1 MIEEKIK
8 EILKPIIEEAYAE
21 GYKKCLTDVV
31 ERCNFIYEV
40 ISEKAKQDIF
50 DEYGVINI
58 PEVTEEEWRSIGD

>member
-1 MIEEKIK
+1 MIEERIK
-8 EILKPIIEEAYAE
+8 GILKPIIEEAYAE

>member
-1 MIEEKIK
+1 MIEERIK
-8 EILKPIIEEAYAE
+8 GILKPIIEEAYAE

-58 PEVTEEEWRSIGD
+58 PEVTEEEWRSVND